1 MRKLIVFNH
10 VSLDGYFVDAT
21 NSMDWARK
29 NDAEWNAFVAGNA
42 SGGGTLVFGRI
53 TYEMMASFWPTPI
66 AEQHAPVVAKQ
77 MNALPKIVF
86 SRTLAKADW
95 NNTTLLK
102 GDLVTE
108 VRRLKEQPGNTLVIL
123 GSGSIAS
130 QLTQAGLIDEFHLA
144 LSPVVL
150 GKGRTLFETVH
161 GPVKLQR
168 LESRGFQNGNVF
180 LRYAPAA

>member
-1 MRKLIVFNH
+1 MRRLLVFNH

-21 NSMDWARK
+21 QGMDWARR
-29 NDAEWNAFVAGNA
+29 NDEEWNSFVAGNA
-42 SGGGTLVFGRI
+42 KSGGTLVFGRV

-66 AEQHAPVVAKQ
+66 AAQRAPVVAGQ

-108 VRRLKEQPGNTLVIL
+108 VRRLKGQDGDTMVIL

-130 QLTQAGLIDEFHLA
+130 QLTQAGLIDEFQIA
-144 LSPVVL
+144 LTPVIL
-150 GKGRTLFETVH
+150 GKGRTLFETVEGEH
-161 GPVKLQR
+161 KLK
-168 LESRGFQNGNVF
+168 LVNSRPFRNGNVF
-180 LRYAPAA
+180 LQYQLAA